1 MKFLSGIYGAVVGAR
16 NSLYDSKFFGTR
28 KLSWPVISVGNIS
41 AGGSGKTPFV
51 IMLGELLAEKQCWF
65 DVLSRG
71 YRRTTRGVLNVNA
84 NGGPEQYGDE
94 PLLIARKL
102 RCPVIVG
109 EDRYA
114 AGLAAEQDHGG
125 ASSSTVHLLDD
136 GFQHRRLHRDFD
148 IVLLNREDLDDRLLP
163 IGRLR
168 EPLSSLRRADAVVVD
183 SEFPVERL
191 PKRNFQVWQVER
203 RVEVPALQAPVI
215 AFCGIAR
222 PERFFSELRKAGLD
236 VREEIAF
243 GDHHRYSINDVER
256 LAQIKQRIKDSSL
269 VTTEKDSINLGTH
282 LETLEP
288 VVIPMRMS
296 LSDADA
302 RLKYMFGAIAQRRV
316 SDLKL

>member
-1 MKFLSGIYGAVVGAR
+1 MKFLSGIYGAVLGAR
-16 NSLYDSKFFGTR
+16 NSLYDSEFFPNR

-51 IMLGELLAEKQCWF
+51 IMLGKLLAEKQCWC

-71 YRRTTRGVLNVNA
+71 YRRTTRGVLRVNA
-84 NGGPEQYGDE
+84 SGRPEEYGDE

-102 RCPVIVG
+102 RCTVIVG

-114 AGLAAEQDHGG
+114 AGLAAERDYGG
-125 ASSSTVHLLDD
+125 AQSSAVHVLDD
-136 GFQHRRLHRDFD
+136 GFQHRGLHRDFD

-168 EPLSSLRRADAVVVD
+168 EPLSSVRRADAVVVD
-183 SEFPVERL
+183 SDFPVERL
-191 PKRNFQVWQVER
+191 PKGNFQVWQAER
-203 RVEVPALQAPVI
+203 NVEVPSLKAPVI

-222 PERFFSELRKAGLD
+222 PQRFFAELRKAGLD

-243 GDHHRYSINDVER
+243 RDHHRYSAKDVER
-256 LAQIKQRIKDSSL
+256 LAQLKQRIKDSSL
-269 VTTEKDSINLGTH
+269 VTTEKDFINFGSH
-282 LETLEP
+282 LATLEP

-316 SDLKL
+316 RD